1 MRIFIRLYHYGHFL
15 WNLLVLNIRL
25 LWGMWK
31 LTRLPQPAITVFGGA
46 RVKLDSKHG
55 KMASSLTRKLAK
67 DGFSVITGGGPGIM
81 EAANFGVF
89 DYVRE
94 CKAGGKECK
103 EILSVGIGVSRLNIE
118 KENAYVHQQIVMSHF
133 FSRKWLLVRYAM
145 GFIVFPGGFG
155 TLDELFEIVTLR
167 QTEKMQ
173 RAPIILMDS
182 KYWMPIISWAK
193 DQALVHGLVSQE
205 DIDLLIVL
213 DDVDE
218 AAAIIKKYCSQCSN

>member
-1 MRIFIRLYHYGHFL
+1 MKIISRLFHYGHFL
-15 WNLLVLNIRL
+15 WDLLVLNIRL

-46 RVKLDSKHG
+46 RVKLGSKHAQ
-55 KMASSLTRKLAK
+55 MATSLTRKLAK

-94 CKAGGKECK
+94 CKEQGLDCNST
-103 EILSVGIGVSRLNIE
+103 LSVGIGVSKLNIE
-118 KENAYVHQQIVMSHF
+118 KENSYIHQQIVMSHF

-145 GFIVFPGGFG
+145 GFVIFPGGFG

-167 QTEKMQ
+167 QTNKMQ
-173 RAPIILMDS
+173 KAPIILIDS
-182 KYWMPIISWAK
+182 EYWMPIINWARE
-193 DQALVHGLVSQE
+193 QALPQGLISQK
-205 DIDLLIVL
+205 DIDLFIVL

-218 AAAIIKKYCSQCSN
+218 AAKIIKDNCAICAH